1 MHPNIQDNG
10 WQDFVAKCAK
20 FSHPQ
25 DMETFFDVFLTMSEK
40 EELAKRFNIIKEL
53 LLTTKTQREIAKDLK
68 VSIANVSRGANVIKT
83 YPSNLKELLKI

>member
-20 FSHPQ
+20 FNDPR